1 MVVTINGEELEVKLS
16 AFSMVLY
23 EQEFGSDLIG
33 DLNGKVKVDDGEEEG
48 VLFDFTKIPWMKI
61 LQGIWAMLKTAK
73 PSTPHFEKWV
83 KGVEEFNAFEMR
95 NVLEQAVSDN
105 FFHTA
110 APAEEGK

>member
-1 MVVTINGEELEVKLS
+1 MVVTINGEEMEAKLS

-23 EQEFGSDLIG
+23 EQEFGSDLIA
-33 DLNGKVKVDDGEEEG
+33 DLNGKVRANDDEEG
-48 VLFDFTKIPWMKI
+48 VLFDFAKVPWMKI
-61 LQGIWAMLKTAK
+61 LQGTWAMLKTAK

-83 KGVEEFNAFEMR
+83 KGVEEFNIFDLR
-95 NVLEQAVSDN
+95 NTLEIAVSDN

>member
-23 EQEFGSDLIG
+23 EQEFGTDLIG
-33 DLNGKVKVDDGEEEG
+33 DLNGKVMANDEEEG
-48 VLFDFTKIPWMKI
+48 VLFDFAKVPWMKI
-61 LQGIWAMLKTAK
+61 LQGVWAMLKTAK

-83 KGVEEFNAFEMR
+83 KGVDEFNVFEMR
-95 NVLEQAVSDN
+95 NTLESAVSDN

>member
-23 EQEFGSDLIG
+23 EQEFGTDLIG

-48 VLFDFTKIPWMKI
+48 VLFDFAKVPWLKI
-61 LQGIWAMLKTAK
+61 LQGVWAMLKTADK
-73 PSTPHFEKWV
+73 NLPHYEKWV
-83 KGVEEFNAFEMR
+83 AGVDEFNIFELR
-95 NVLEQAVSDN
+95 NTLETAVSDN

>member
-1 MVVTINGEELEVKLS
+1 
-16 AFSMVLY
+16 
-23 EQEFGSDLIG
+23 
-33 DLNGKVKVDDGEEEG
+33 
-48 VLFDFTKIPWMKI
+48 
-61 LQGIWAMLKTAK
+61 MLKTAK

>member
-1 MVVTINGEELEVKLS
+1 MVVTINGEEMEAKLS
-16 AFSMVLY
+16 ALSMILY
-23 EQEFGSDLIG
+23 EQEFGADLIG
-33 DLNGKVKVDDGEEEG
+33 DIQGKVKANDQEEG
-48 VLFDFTKIPWMKI
+48 VLFDFAKVPWVKI

-73 PSTPHFEKWV
+73 PSIPHFEKWV

-95 NVLEQAVSDN
+95 NVLEEAISDN

>member
-1 MVVTINGEELEVKLS
+1 MVVTINGEEMEAKLS

-23 EQEFGSDLIG
+23 EQEFGTDLIG
-33 DLNGKVKVDDGEEEG
+33 DIQGKVKANDEEEG
-48 VLFDFTKIPWMKI
+48 VLFDFTKVPWMKI

-83 KGVEEFNAFEMR
+83 KGVEEFNAFDMR
-95 NVLEQAVSDN
+95 NTLEMAVSDN